1 MIRAR
6 QTFSKSERLCS
17 VKLIADLFET
27 GQIVHTSNLKLLWKI
42 CVSKLPSPAQVVI
55 TVPRKSIKSAVI
67 RNTIKRRLRE
77 AYRKNKTPL
86 YDVLTEKKIQ
96 LVLIIIYKPFRVLSY
111 SQIEESV
118 AGLIRTLCKN
128 VKQENNNC

>member
-42 CVSKLPSPAQVVI
+42 SVSKLPSPAQVVI

>member
-42 CVSKLPSPAQVVI
+42 SVSKLPSPAQVVI

-111 SQIEESV
+111 SQIEKSV